1 MTSSKFY
8 LTTIL
13 IAFISYNG
21 LAQTPE
27 NQKQIEQEKTQV
39 ENKYNEL
46 IAHADAARDNKDWYK
61 AKTKYQEASGIKP
74 KEIYPLDQIE
84 LINDQMRAESEI
96 EVEAV
101 YQKIIAVANKK
112 LEAGDYYKA
121 RALFERALSIKPS
134 DPIPVQK
141 IKEIDRL
148 LEKAKK

>member
-1 MTSSKFY
+1 MHTFKFFLTAIIIALNSS
-8 LTTIL
+8 TCI
-13 IAFISYNG
+13 
-21 LAQTPE
+21 AQTPKE
-27 NQKQIEQEKTQV
+27 HEQFELEKTQV

-46 IAHADAARDNKDWYK
+46 IALADAARDNKDWYR

-74 KEIYPLDQIE
+74 KEKYPLDQIE

-96 EVEAV
+96 EVEAA